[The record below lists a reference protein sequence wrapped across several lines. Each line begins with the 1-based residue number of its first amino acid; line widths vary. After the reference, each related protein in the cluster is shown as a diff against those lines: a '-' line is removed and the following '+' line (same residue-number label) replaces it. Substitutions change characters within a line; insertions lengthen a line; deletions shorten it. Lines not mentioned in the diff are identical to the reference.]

1 MVVGYKEPGMEWGPF
16 YTEGEGVAG
25 TQYIWDVERVKK
37 PDRQWQVLESIFAN
51 DIIPNQS
58 HFKDK
63 KTLFVHITGKYYVY
77 LEYLDQA
84 LK

>member
-1 MVVGYKEPGMEWGPF
+1 MVVGYKEPGMEWGCI
-16 YTEGEGVAG
+16 YTKGGVAG
-25 TQYIWDVERVKK
+25 TQYIWGIERAKK
-37 PDRQWQVLESIFAN
+37 PDRQWQELESTFAN

-63 KTLFVHITGKYYVY
+63 KTLFVHITGKYDVD
-77 LEYLDQA
+77 LEYLDQT